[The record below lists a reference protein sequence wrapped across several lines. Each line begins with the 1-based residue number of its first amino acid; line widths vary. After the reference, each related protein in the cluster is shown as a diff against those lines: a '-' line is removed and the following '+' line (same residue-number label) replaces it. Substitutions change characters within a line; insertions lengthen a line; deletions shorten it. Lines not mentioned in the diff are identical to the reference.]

1 MACAICNIRRPKRY
15 CPGVRGEICTL
26 CCGTEREETVSCPL
40 DCSYLQQ
47 AHEIER
53 EKTAGIEAG
62 QIPNPDIKLPDNFI
76 EENEKL
82 LGFIGSSLREA
93 ALDSEG
99 AIDNDVREALDALI
113 ATYRTLQSGIYYE
126 SRPQNPLA
134 ANICVG
140 LRKDLEEFERELKI
154 RDAAVLGVLV
164 FLQRIELNLNN
175 GRKKG
180 RAFIDFLQGF
190 GALEEP
196 ETSPLIV

>member
-1 MACAICNIRRPKRY
+1 M
-15 CPGVRGEICTL
+15 RGDICTL

-53 EKTAGIEAG
+53 EKAPGLAAG
-62 QIPNPDIKLPDNFI
+62 QISNPDIKLSDNFL

-82 LGFIGSSLREA
+82 LGFLGSSVREA
-93 ALDSEG
+93 ALETEG
-99 AIDNDVREALDALI
+99 AIDNDVREALNALI

-134 ANICVG
+134 ANVCDGV
-140 LRKDLEEFERELKI
+140 REDLKEFEREHKI
-154 RDAAVLGVLV
+154 RDASILGVIV

-180 RAFIDFLQGF
+180 RAFIDFLHGF
-190 GALEEP
+190 VALEEP
-196 ETSPLIV
+196 EESPLIV